1 MPTYTLKDTDTGDV
15 FDILLSIADKE
26 QLLSENPQ
34 LTQVPTAPSIVA
46 SVGDRTGKTD
56 EGWKENLARIAEA
69 HPNSALANKYGSKD
83 HKSAKTRSIVEKW
96 RSRLGK
102 S

>member
-1 MPTYTLKDTDTGDV
+1 MPTYTIKDSETGDV
-15 FDILLSIADKE
+15 FDILLSMADKDK
-26 QLLSENPQ
+26 LLSENPQ

-56 EGWKENLARIAEA
+56 EGWKENLARIAEG

-102 S
+102 I